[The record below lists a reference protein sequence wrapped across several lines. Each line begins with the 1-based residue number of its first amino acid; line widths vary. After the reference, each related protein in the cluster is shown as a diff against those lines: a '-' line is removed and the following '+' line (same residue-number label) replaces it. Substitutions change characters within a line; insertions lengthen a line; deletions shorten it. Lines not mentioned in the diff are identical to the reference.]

1 MRKLS
6 MVVSAALVGLTLT
19 LGTASG
25 ANCGYCFYGCIIS
38 FPGELELRQ
47 ACFMGCQY
55 ACLPS

>member
-1 MRKLS
+1 